1 MATAVVAY
9 EYSLCY
15 VWLQP
20 LPHMVSGEINYN
32 ELAKIIMSGDIL
44 SRGIPERRVIKA
56 PPRVGRGQVLLS
68 DLRAAQKVIHLRL
81 TTKFDSVREALRF
94 VDQDGSGTID
104 REEIKEMLKR
114 FNILEYTD
122 FYTGQ
127 KRGEVSEAILDTF
140 MEVCQGLSLN
150 EGDGDT
156 RVEARS
162 ILACCR
168 ARACITG
175 ALQVWHAPASP

>member
-1 MATAVVAY
+1 M
-9 EYSLCY
+9 L
-15 VWLQP
+15 W
-20 LPHMVSGEINYN
+20 
-32 ELAKIIMSGDIL
+32 
-44 SRGIPERRVIKA
+44 
-56 PPRVGRGQVLLS
+56 QVLLS
-68 DLRAAQKVIHLRL
+68 DLRAAQKLIHLRL